1 MTPGIRNKMVEA
13 SAKFTG
19 ALLVKK
25 KKKRKSN
32 NTKPELVG
40 SSIVL

>member
-13 SAKFTG
+13 SEKFTG
-19 ALLVKK
+19 DLLVKK
-25 KKKRKSN
+25 KKKSN

-40 SSIVL
+40 SPIVL